1 MVASLSFTCDP
12 VNNFAP
18 AVVLTI
24 HNASVRTIY
33 PIIVLGLNHSGVILY
48 PLEHRVWAQQ
58 NGTKWHTA
66 DGSSCA
72 ERERQGFIGERNTIK
87 ARGICMDTEQNTCP
101 FERHPSETPAPV
113 LISLGEGCVCLRTSC
128 NSMLIANIA
137 VNTSNHSDVR
147 VCTFTNIMGCDLN
160 YSAPGT
166 SYQLLGSNYTFIQD
180 LPPAPIGTNL
190 ALVMKLLQHDDL
202 HQLLQRIQDN
212 GQKNL

>member
-1 MVASLSFTCDP
+1 
-12 VNNFAP
+12 
-18 AVVLTI
+18 
-24 HNASVRTIY
+24 
-33 PIIVLGLNHSGVILY
+33 
-48 PLEHRVWAQQ
+48 
-58 NGTKWHTA
+58 
-66 DGSSCA
+66 
-72 ERERQGFIGERNTIK
+72 
-87 ARGICMDTEQNTCP
+87 MDTEQNTCH

-212 GQKNL
+212 GQKNLLLLLTVIQKRNTESWKG